1 MINISMKEFSESLAE
16 LMSENG
22 FTNQSLADGLAIE
35 RSTISRYLRDEKMP
49 SFENL
54 VALAQKFN
62 CSTDYLL
69 GLTDKKY
76 TQNFLPCPPF
86 SKRLGELLD
95 YFEISQYKLEKDTEI
110 AHSVFGYWKT
120 GKTLPSANNLI
131 KIAKALNCTVDFVLG
146 RTKE

>member
-1 MINISMKEFSESLAE
+1 MKEFSESLAE

-22 FTNQSLADGLAIE
+22 FTSQSLADGLAIE

-69 GLTDKKY
+69 GLTDNKY
-76 TQNFLPCPPF
+76 TQNFLPCPPV
-86 SKRLGELLD
+86 STRLGELLD

>member
-1 MINISMKEFSESLAE
+1 MRKECNILSNFSESLAE

-22 FTNQSLADGLAIE
+22 FTSQSLADGLAIE

-69 GLTDKKY
+69 
-76 TQNFLPCPPF
+76 
-86 SKRLGELLD
+86 
-95 YFEISQYKLEKDTEI
+95 
-110 AHSVFGYWKT
+110 
-120 GKTLPSANNLI
+120 
-131 KIAKALNCTVDFVLG
+131 
-146 RTKE
+146 